1 MIDIAFN
8 YKLGT
13 TIQDVLKYFKL
24 PPERRNKLEDILLR
38 MGYTNK
44 GVAYAAVSA
53 EEKLWKFRE
62 DSRFESIFIN
72 EVNKY
77 ALKPGDPRWKNKKI
91 DSTIQN

>member
-1 MIDIAFN
+1 MAFN

-24 PPERRNKLEDILLR
+24 PPERRGKLEDTLLR

-44 GVAYAAVSA
+44 GVAYAAVRA
-53 EEKLWKFRE
+53 EEKLWKFRD

-77 ALKPGDPRWKNKKI
+77 ALKPGDPRWESKKI
-91 DSTIQN
+91 NNTTQN